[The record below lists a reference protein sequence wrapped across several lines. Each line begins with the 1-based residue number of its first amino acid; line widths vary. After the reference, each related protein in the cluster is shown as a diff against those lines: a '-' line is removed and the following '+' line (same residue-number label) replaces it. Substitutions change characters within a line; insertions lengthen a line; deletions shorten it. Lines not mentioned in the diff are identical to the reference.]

1 MPLSLPS
8 PPRRERPRRPI
19 APVAPLREPPLRTY
33 SFDPNA
39 ARQAWRQVARTR
51 GAYSMRLDGRE
62 SGASRLAPLALGLV
76 ALAALLLWWT
86 RDEEPREV
94 EPAAAVVAVAD
105 VEAPRGLEGPSRPRL
120 LPEPADIEPPM
131 PAGAPSFADAS
142 EEIEPPAPPLPRFV
156 PPGTPED
163 HAKALRKLP
172 HASSDRAPIG
182 GIGPRGMH
190 VDRIGMGTAYKDGTC
205 SGPAGKF
212 SAANED
218 YAHLCFRV
226 VHPRDVQRVRIR
238 WERNGVLV
246 RRALVRIGDSH
257 AYRTRTSLPLRRAF
271 RGDWTVRILTL
282 DGIELAAHSF
292 QVL

>member
-1 MPLSLPS
+1 MPLPLPS
-8 PPRRERPRRPI
+8 PRRERPRRPI
-19 APVAPLREPPLRTY
+19 APVAPLRLPPERTY

-51 GAYSMRLDGRE
+51 GAYAMRLDGRD
-62 SGASRLAPLALGLV
+62 SAASRLAPLALGLV
-76 ALAALLLWWT
+76 GVAALLLWWT
-86 RDEEPREV
+86 RDDEPRKV
-94 EPAAAVVAVAD
+94 EPAAQLAVATVD
-105 VEAPRGLEGPSRPRL
+105 APRGPTAPERPRL
-120 LPEPADIEPPM
+120 LPEPAEVEPPM
-131 PAGAPSFADAS
+131 PAGNPSFADAS
-142 EEIEPPAPPLPRFV
+142 EEIDPPQPPTPRYV

-190 VDRIGMGTAYKDGTC
+190 VDRIGMGTEYKDGVC

-218 YAHLCFRV
+218 FAHLCFRV
-226 VHPRDVQRVRIR
+226 VHPRDEQRVRIR

-246 RRALVRIGDSH
+246 RRALVKIGDSH
-257 AYRTRTSLPLRRAF
+257 AYRTRASLPLRKAF
-271 RGDWTVRILTL
+271 RGNWTVRVMSL
-282 DGIELAAHSF
+282 DDVELAVHSF